1 MRVPFNNGKIKIGQ
15 YYEPTQYVE
24 TDPDMLLLQ
33 SYLIYDPKLLRKRAL
48 ERTIYGVAVVA
59 IILIIWAVA

>member
-24 TDPDMLLLQ
+24 TDPDMLRLQ
-33 SYLIYDPKLLRKRAL
+33 SYLIGDPKIRRKQRLIKVAYWSLILFIVLL
-48 ERTIYGVAVVA
+48 
-59 IILIIWAVA
+59 IWLRS

>member
-15 YYEPTQYVE
+15 YYEPNQYVE

-33 SYLIYDPKLLRKRAL
+33 SCLIDDPKIRQKQKIIKMTYWGLIVFIVLLVWLRS
-48 ERTIYGVAVVA
+48 
-59 IILIIWAVA
+59 

>member
-33 SYLIYDPKLLRKRAL
+33 SYLICDPKLLRKRAL
-48 ERTIYGVAVVA
+48 ERLIYGLAVVS
-59 IILIIWAVA
+59 IVLIIWAVS